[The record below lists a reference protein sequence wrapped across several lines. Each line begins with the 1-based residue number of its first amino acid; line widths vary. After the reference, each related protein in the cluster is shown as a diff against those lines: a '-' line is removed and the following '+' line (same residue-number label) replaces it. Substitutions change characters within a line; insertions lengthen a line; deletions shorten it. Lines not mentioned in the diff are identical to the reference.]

1 MLIGAQPLASGPL
14 AVALGSTYEPVYVVR
29 GQAFNWRVRV
39 VVGGINMTAQLT
51 GTLDVDRE
59 EGAAGVAGFSLY
71 MPPGTPVVPNA
82 WTGRTVVIDYI
93 SRNRD
98 GVVTEARLYTGRL
111 EMPAW
116 DPTNRV
122 LSCDCSDQLQQRV
135 EAMSIAEIDAL
146 VPGASW
152 SADVFEPV
160 DGRSRWDYATE
171 RLSSVPAS
179 LDASADGQ
187 LRLTPWAAQATP
199 HYIFGLGHTLYNSVE
214 IELQAYSEAVNYVE
228 VTLDY
233 RYSRLWQLSQLFA
246 WTHEGMGG
254 FVGIQ
259 GFCQWRL
266 DSTELPTTEMVED
279 AITGAGLALVSFGGF
294 ELPQTMA
301 NPCGDGS
308 PWINTNRG
316 LWLSVTASGSV
327 RWVQTVTERYRLE
340 LFTPAGAD
348 ESARV
353 ISRESA
359 SFEIESDRAE
369 RWESERPGASSMREN
384 VIDEARRTGAL
395 NCLLNRGSTTL
406 ISAARTTTLT
416 WQIPTDMALDID
428 LQHTLELAD
437 RALAKGKCRRI
448 QHQID
453 LGAGVATTALS
464 IALMH
469 GGGVSDPLTVPAAPD
484 TELPPIS
491 SSGGGLGT
499 HIGGRPTSPEY
510 DESWLGFTGNYSTIS
525 GGNTYPRQFKARGRD
540 IPAEYRDEAT
550 ATAERAY
557 RIGIPNDPLE
567 L

>member
-14 AVALGSTYEPVYVVR
+14 AVALGSAYEPVYVVR
-29 GQAFNWRVRV
+29 GQAFNWRVRLL
-39 VVGGINMTAQLT
+39 VGGINMTAQLT

-179 LDASADGQ
+179 LDARADGQ

-259 GFCQWRL
+259 GFCQWRR

-308 PWINTNRG
+308 PRINTNRG

-491 SSGGGLGT
+491 SSGGVLGT